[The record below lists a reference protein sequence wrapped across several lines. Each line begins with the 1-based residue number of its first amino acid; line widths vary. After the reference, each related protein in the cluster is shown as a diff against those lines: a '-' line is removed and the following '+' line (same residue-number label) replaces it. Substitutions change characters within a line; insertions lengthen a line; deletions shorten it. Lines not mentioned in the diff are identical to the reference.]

1 MEKCSGERK
10 VIRHGVNGG
19 VFSVSYR
26 CSVGH
31 AGVWYSSSVLT
42 EKKGQKVFVT
52 SVLLS
57 SAVLLTGNN
66 FDKVEL
72 MAKMLRLALVSI
84 STLNRI
90 QTFHAVPAVKELWEK
105 MKEQIW
111 QTFQDKDLVLCGD
124 ARMDSPGFSAKYCAY
139 ILMDHYLDVITDFQE
154 AVDKCEARGTSTVME
169 KMALKRLMERIIE
182 KLSGYRCIKYNNEI
196 AERNE
201 GLVKNLF

>member
-1 MEKCSGERK
+1 MAGALSFLQ
-10 VIRHGVNGG
+10 
-19 VFSVSYR
+19 VFSGTCR
-26 CSVGH
+26 CLALLLS
-31 AGVWYSSSVLT
+31 
-42 EKKGQKVFVT
+42 EKRGQKVFVT

-72 MAKMLRLALVSI
+72 MVKMLRLAKLFMLYQLLKS
-84 STLNRI
+84 SG
-90 QTFHAVPAVKELWEK
+90 EK

-154 AVDKCEARGTSTVME
+154 VVDKCEARGTSTVME
-169 KMALKRLMERIIE
+169 KMTLKRLMERIIE

-196 AERNE
+196 VERNE